1 MRQLVLDTETTG
13 LKTEDGHRLI
23 ELAVLEVVN
32 RRKTDAVRHYYF
44 NPERPVDAEAT
55 AVHGFTWEMLQD
67 KPLFKDVV
75 EDFLDFVSDAE
86 LIIHNAPFDLG
97 FINHELKRL
106 DPAALRLE
114 DQVAGVVDTLVM
126 ARRKY
131 PGQRNSLDHLV
142 KRLEIPPRDRT
153 FHGALLDAE
162 ILADVYL
169 AMTGG
174 QMGMVWGSE
183 ETQKLADS
191 NDPML
196 HFRPVQRDGL
206 SLRLMQASA
215 EEQKAHGQYLEILE
229 KESKGACVWK
239 RLEDE
244 SA

>member
-23 ELAVLEVVN
+23 ELAVLELVN
-32 RRKTDAVRHYYF
+32 RRKTDEVRHYYF
-44 NPERPVDAEAT
+44 NPERPIDEQAT

-75 EDFLDFVSDAE
+75 DDFLDFVGNAE

-97 FINHELKRL
+97 FINYELQRL

-114 DQVAGVVDTLVM
+114 ERVSGVIDTLVM

-142 KRLEIPPRDRT
+142 KRLEIPPRDRS
-153 FHGALLDAE
+153 FHGALLDSE

-183 ETQKLADS
+183 ESQKLADS
-191 NDPML
+191 NDPLL
-196 HFRPVQRDGL
+196 HFRPIQREGL
-206 SLRLMQASA
+206 TLTVMQLGAD
-215 EEQKAHGQYLEILE
+215 ELEAHRQYLEVLN
-229 KESKGACVWK
+229 KESKGACVWT
-239 RLEDE
+239 RLE
-244 SA
+244 